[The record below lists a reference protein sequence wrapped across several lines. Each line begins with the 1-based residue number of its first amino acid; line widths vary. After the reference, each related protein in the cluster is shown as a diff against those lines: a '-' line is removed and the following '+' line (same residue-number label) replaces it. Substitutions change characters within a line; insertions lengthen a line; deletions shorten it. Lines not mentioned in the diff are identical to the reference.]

1 MATWT
6 SSGEAVLRVRA
17 LRSPLLLAY
26 DGVMTKPCIITIAI
40 TGSVPRKAHNPA
52 VPITIAEQVESTQA
66 AFEAG
71 ATIAHVHVRK
81 DDQTP
86 TSDPERFAAL
96 LAGLRKHCP
105 GMIVQFSTGGR
116 SGKGSER
123 GGMLHLGCDMAS
135 LSTGSCNF
143 PSIIY
148 ENHPDLIRE
157 LAGKMLEHH
166 VKPEIEVFDLSM
178 LYQALKL
185 ADEGLLK
192 TPLHVQFVM
201 GVKNAMP
208 AIRQAFDFMV
218 DEVTRLAPDA
228 TWVAAGI
235 GRHQLEVN
243 RWCLERGG
251 HCRTGLEDNIR
262 WDETRLAASNAEL
275 VKRVADLCTEY
286 GRHPASVAEARGILG
301 LR

>member
-1 MATWT
+1 
-6 SSGEAVLRVRA
+6 
-17 LRSPLLLAY
+17 
-26 DGVMTKPCIITIAI
+26 MTTPCIITVAI
-40 TGSVPRKAHNPA
+40 TGSVPRKEHNPA
-52 VPITIAEQVESTQA
+52 VPITVSEQVESTQA

-71 ATIAHVHVRK
+71 AAIAHVHVRR

-86 TSDPERFAAL
+86 TSDPERFAVL

-116 SGKGSER
+116 SGKGAER

-135 LSTGSCNF
+135 LATGSCNF
-143 PSIIY
+143 PTIIY
-148 ENHPDLIRE
+148 ENSPDLVRE
-157 LAGKMLEHH
+157 LATKMLEHN
-166 VKPEIEVFDLSM
+166 VKPEIEIFDLSM
-178 LYQALKL
+178 LYQALRL

-192 TPLHVQFVM
+192 KPLHVQFVL

-218 DEVTRLAPDA
+218 DEITRLAPEA
-228 TWVAAGI
+228 TWTAAGI

-243 RWCLERGG
+243 HWCLVRGG

-262 WDETRLAASNAEL
+262 WDGTELAPSNAAL
-275 VKRVADLCTEY
+275 VARVAELCRSY
-286 GRHPASVAEARGILG
+286 DRHPASVAEARAL
-301 LR
+301 LSLP

>member
-1 MATWT
+1 M
-6 SSGEAVLRVRA
+6 S
-17 LRSPLLLAY
+17 
-26 DGVMTKPCIITIAI
+26 KPCIITVAI
-40 TGSVPRKAHNPA
+40 TGSVPRKENNPA

-71 ATIAHVHVRK
+71 AALAHVHVRK

-86 TSDPERFAAL
+86 TSDPDRFARL
-96 LAGLRKHCP
+96 LEGLRKHCP

-143 PSIIY
+143 PTIIY
-148 ENHPDLIRE
+148 ENHPDLVRE
-157 LAGKMLEHH
+157 LAEKMMQHD

-178 LYQALKL
+178 LYQALRM

-192 TPLHVQFVM
+192 KPLHVQFVL

-208 AIRQAFDFMV
+208 CIRQAFDFMV
-218 DEVTRLAPDA
+218 DEVQRLAPEA

-275 VKRVADLCTEY
+275 VGRVAELCGRY
-286 GRHPASVAEARGILG
+286 GRHPASAAEARKILG
-301 LR
+301 LRPAA

>member
-1 MATWT
+1 
-6 SSGEAVLRVRA
+6 
-17 LRSPLLLAY
+17 
-26 DGVMTKPCIITIAI
+26 MTKPCIITVAI
-40 TGSVPRKAHNPA
+40 TGSVPRKENNPA

-66 AFEAG
+66 AYEAG
-71 ATIAHVHVRK
+71 ATIAHVHVRN

-86 TSDPERFAAL
+86 TSDPERFARL
-96 LAGLRKHCP
+96 LEGLRKHCP

-143 PSIIY
+143 PTIIY
-148 ENHPDLIRE
+148 ENHPNLIRE
-157 LAGKMLEHH
+157 LAEKMLQYH

-178 LYQALKL
+178 LYQALNL
-185 ADEGLLK
+185 ADEGLLRK
-192 TPLHVQFVM
+192 PLHVQFVL

-208 AIRQAFDFMV
+208 VIRQAFDFMV
-218 DEVTRLAPDA
+218 DEITRLSPESS
-228 TWVAAGI
+228 WVAAGI
-235 GRHQLEVN
+235 GKSQLDVN

-262 WDETRLAASNAEL
+262 WDATRLAASNAEL
-275 VKRVADLCTEY
+275 VARVATLCADY
-286 GRHPASVAEARGILG
+286 GRRPASAAEARAILQ
-301 LR
+301 LPPA